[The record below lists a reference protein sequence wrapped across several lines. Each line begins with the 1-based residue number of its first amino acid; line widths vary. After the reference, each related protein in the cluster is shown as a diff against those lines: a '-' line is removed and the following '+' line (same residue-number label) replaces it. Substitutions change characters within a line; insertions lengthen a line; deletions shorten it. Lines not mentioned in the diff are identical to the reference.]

1 MPDHFARRL
10 LKDSNATRGMIT
22 LVLIFLISLLCCF
35 LLSTRE
41 GETAVNDGVMDLPVE
56 GFSSKFLGLYGE
68 ALLDVDPDL
77 NISQISEM
85 EGWQRLDTRYI
96 GFGAISKPVWIRVEL
111 RNLKNEP
118 IQVRFDTRRV
128 AFKRMEFFL
137 TPDDG
142 HTVTQFL
149 DYAYHAPF
157 SERPVNHRIL
167 VADAELQPNEETTL
181 YVHYE
186 GLYNSVLPMRI
197 SHPAAFERADKY
209 EIFWASIF
217 YGLIGATFFLTI
229 LTWWLTG
236 WRLSMSF
243 GLFLFTS
250 LLSVWSVEGYVDQL
264 VIPTKNAVTAHLTDT
279 IYLWT
284 YGAILLLSRNLFDIK
299 VKAPI
304 LDRLLRWAIIAIFV
318 FSFYHLFV
326 GVDSRNVFVPIALA
340 CRVSSLAL
348 HAAVGVWAIF
358 NQEKGGAVFTMS
370 AVLLTM
376 ASAYMV
382 VDETFGFP
390 FGGIPFT
397 LRWLVTIEAIAFAA
411 AIVLNVAGVKRERDA
426 ALVADLRTTR
436 EKLRLNEALRDSQ
449 SAYEQARLRAFE
461 YRNRLQSV
469 SHDILQ
475 PLSSLKSALQENL
488 PPNSEARQ
496 PLAEAFEYLQGL
508 ALQNLPA
515 AKQTT
520 GVQAAANETPIT
532 LVLDS
537 VLAMFINEAASK
549 GIDLKLRV
557 HIDDTISSD
566 PVLLM
571 RAVSNLVANAIR
583 YTQGGA
589 VTISAEMAE
598 QDVVIEVR
606 DSGLGMSRQE
616 IEDVLQRGV
625 SGAQSNGS
633 GLGLSIVQ
641 EALEELGGSFELI
654 SKPGDGTTARIQVPV
669 QTTPKIG

>member
-1 MPDHFARRL
+1 MPDHFASRL
-10 LKDSNATRGMIT
+10 LKDSNATRGVIT
-22 LVLIFLISLLCCF
+22 LVVIFLISLLGCF

-41 GETAVNDGVMDLPVE
+41 GEIPVNDGVMDLPVE

-68 ALLDVDPDL
+68 ALLDVDPEL
-77 NISQISEM
+77 TISQISGLD
-85 EGWQRLDTRYI
+85 GWQRLNTRYI
-96 GFGAISKPVWIRVEL
+96 GFGAISKPVWIRVQL

-118 IQVRFDTRRV
+118 ILVRFDTRRV

-137 TPDDG
+137 TPDAG
-142 HTVTQFL
+142 QTVTQFL
-149 DYAYHAPF
+149 DYAYEAPF

-197 SHPAAFERADKY
+197 SHPAAFELADKY
-209 EIFWASIF
+209 EMFWASLF

-318 FSFYHLFV
+318 FSFYHLFI
-326 GVDSRNVFVPIALA
+326 GVDSRNVFVPIALS

-348 HAAVGVWAIF
+348 HAAVGGWAIF
-358 NQEKGGAVFTMS
+358 NQEKGGTVFTMS

-488 PPNSEARQ
+488 PPNSEARK

-508 ALQNLPA
+508 AQQNLPA
-515 AKQTT
+515 AKQMKDA
-520 GVQAAANETPIT
+520 QAEANETPIT

-549 GIDLKLRV
+549 GIELKL
-557 HIDDTISSD
+557 HPQIEDTVSCD

-583 YTQGGA
+583 YTQDGT
-589 VTISAEMAE
+589 VTIAAEMAE
-598 QDVVIEVR
+598 GDVVIKVR
-606 DSGLGMSRQE
+606 DSGLGMSRPE
-616 IEDVLQRGV
+616 IEKVLQRGV

-641 EALEELGGSFELI
+641 EAVDELGGSFDLT
-654 SKPGDGTTARIQVPV
+654 SKPGNGTTARIQVRV
-669 QTTPKIG
+669 QLTPKIG